1 VTFSL
6 AFNLDQ
12 VVVIVMFSASGLFD
26 GMVDLL
32 FGKTILV
39 VGDFDLFANAWNLFG
54 SGNAKDAVLI
64 DFEGDVD
71 FSGSFGCGCESVK
84 VEFCDKV
91 VIGNKRS
98 FSFKDG

>member
-39 VGDFDLFANAWNLFG
+39 VGDFDLFANA
-54 SGNAKDAVLI
+54 
-64 DFEGDVD
+64 
-71 FSGSFGCGCESVK
+71 
-84 VEFCDKV
+84 
-91 VIGNKRS
+91 
-98 FSFKDG
+98 